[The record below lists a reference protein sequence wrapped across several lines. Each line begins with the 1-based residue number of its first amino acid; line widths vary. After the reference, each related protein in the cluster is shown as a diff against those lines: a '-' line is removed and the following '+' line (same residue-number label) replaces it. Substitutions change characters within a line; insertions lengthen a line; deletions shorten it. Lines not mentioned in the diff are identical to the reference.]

1 MVLSSLNLHKQI
13 LSNGLPVLLV
23 HRPGERVVTL
33 DAWVSVGSANEPP
46 GIGGVSHFLE
56 HMLFKGTLRR
66 GVGEIDPLVESVGG
80 YLNAATSHDFTH
92 YYITV
97 AADDF
102 AVAAD
107 VLADV
112 LEHSTLDPEE
122 LDRER
127 QVILEEYARKQDDP
141 QGFLWDAL
149 YERVFDQGPY
159 KASVLG
165 EPETL
170 AAINHDNML
179 DYYHR
184 HYAPSNLVLIV
195 VGDVEPERA
204 LPLLEQHFAG
214 FKRPNRPLL
223 PPHYTPT
230 VYARGVHEVIERDVQ
245 ETYATLTFPAPS
257 IRDHYA
263 ATYALDVLQ
272 FVLGGGN
279 ASRLYQEVKEKRRL
293 ATSISAGYS
302 SSRHPDLFYVA
313 YTCAEEKREELE
325 RVVLDELDRVRQT
338 PVSPAELDRA
348 RKLLINAHR
357 FSLET
362 SGGQSG
368 SIGYYYTVTG
378 SPDFEWNYADGIRA
392 VTAEQVQEQAR
403 RWLDPEKHA
412 AMALRPKAIGL

>member
-1 MVLSSLNLHKQI
+1 MALSSLQLQKQV
-13 LSNGLPVLLV
+13 LTNGLPVLLV

-33 DAWVSVGSANEPP
+33 DAWVSVGSADEPT

-56 HMLFKGTLRR
+56 HMLFKGTRRR
-66 GVGEIDPLVESVGG
+66 GVGEIDRLVESVGG

-92 YYITV
+92 YYVTV

-102 AVAAD
+102 PVAAD

-112 LEHSTLDPEE
+112 LENSTLDPEE

-127 QVILEEYARKQDDP
+127 KVILEEYARKQDDP

-149 YERVFDQGPY
+149 YERVFEKGPY

-170 AAINHDNML
+170 AAITHDNML

-195 VGDVEPERA
+195 VGDVEPDRA
-204 LPLLEQHFAG
+204 LSLLEQNFAG
-214 FKRPNRPLL
+214 FNRPYRPIL
-223 PPHYTPT
+223 PPDSMPT
-230 VYARGVHEVIERDVQ
+230 VYARGVREVIERDVQ
-245 ETYATLTFPAPS
+245 ETYGTMTFPAPS
-257 IRDHYA
+257 MRDNYA
-263 ATYALDVLQ
+263 ATRALDVLQ

-279 ASRLYQEVKEKRRL
+279 ASRLYQEIKEKRRL

-313 YTCAEEKREELE
+313 YTCSDDKREELE
-325 RVVLDELDRVRQT
+325 RVALDELDKVRQELI
-338 PVSPAELDRA
+338 PPAELDRA

-378 SPDFEWNYADGIRA
+378 APDFEWHYADGIRA

-403 RWLDPEKHA
+403 RWFDPEKRA
-412 AMALRPKAIGL
+412 AMVLRPKVGL